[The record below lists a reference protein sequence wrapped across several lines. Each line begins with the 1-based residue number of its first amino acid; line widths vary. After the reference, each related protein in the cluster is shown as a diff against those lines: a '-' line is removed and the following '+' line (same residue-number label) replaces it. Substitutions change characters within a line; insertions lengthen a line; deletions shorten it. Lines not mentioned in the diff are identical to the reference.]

1 MSQLKA
7 TGFWLTVRLLLK
19 NARLRSTGRSKRQ
32 REILRTRQGGS
43 GSGIDWGR
51 LGLVAFALFMAV
63 VHGIAAFAIVNGVK
77 AGQRND
83 AERAGKIVVFSGLI
97 NIVQSTDTSQGI
109 AYRQS
114 SENWDESIRNQ
125 ADAIAR
131 RSGGNK
137 QQIAARLK
145 REIDQNGT
153 RNLISEEIATPGL
166 HALGNGLGALLGSLV
181 LLVWMGM
188 LVCQGEGLELDLQRR
203 RHPMWEWLF
212 SHPVEPAAV
221 FLAEMLAPLAA
232 NPIYWSAP
240 LTVGILYFQV
250 YDLASGLL
258 AALLIGLPLTISL
271 ACVGKALEVSAL
283 LRLAPRSRGAAIG
296 IMSWFG
302 YASMMGLLFSMAF
315 LGKIPALL
323 GPTAHFF
330 AVLPFPL
337 LGLILGHAAE
347 GFSFVRGL
355 AFCWALIA
363 LLTGAAV
370 WSSARATRQGLTG
383 NFANAPVKRNRTR
396 QGFGADPLFRK
407 ETLWFLRDRSAIVQT
422 ILVPITVA
430 SVQLF
435 NMRGLL
441 QQAGSSWNYV
451 CGAAIFF
458 GTYFLWILGPK
469 SLLSEGSAL
478 WIALTWPR
486 GLEDLLK
493 AKAWLWSMIS
503 SALVA
508 SVLLCS
514 CFFFPHDL
522 WKIALVGLGWYVF
535 ARSMAEKSV
544 TLVTLVSESGE
555 AQKVPTGRRW
565 AAQLGMLTFAIGVCT
580 QQWNLA
586 IVGIVY
592 SWMTALA
599 MWENFR
605 ARLPFLYDPWSERL
619 PQPPTLMHSMIAIS
633 ALVEGSSVLMVAGLA
648 LCHVSGLNGPAA
660 QAFARTLSYAAS
672 AVTVAIC
679 YTNFLSNRGVTAD
692 RIWRWSSKLAL
703 TDEEAEARAHWS
715 YGLSIT
721 AEETTQCK
729 KEAWIATYIAGNWR
743 EAGWLLL
750 GASAGLLLAQL
761 AHLYLYLLGLVPAL
775 RASLEKSQQMLHAS
789 SATHTAMLLLA
800 VGVAPFA
807 EEYLFRGLLFRTLDR
822 HWGDWRAVVASSAF
836 FAIYHPVVAWPMV
849 LLLGAANCLL
859 FKRSRRLAPA
869 IVLHMLYNLLVL

>member
-1 MSQLKA
+1 MTDLKP
-7 TGFWLTVRLLLK
+7 TGFLPTVALLLK
-19 NARLRSTGRSKRQ
+19 YAHRRSAGRSKRQ
-32 REILRTRQGGS
+32 RQILSTRQGGS
-43 GSGIDWGR
+43 STDWGMV
-51 LGLVAFALFMAV
+51 GTIFFALFMAV
-63 VHGIAAFAIVNGVK
+63 VHGVAAFAINEAVRS
-77 AGQRND
+77 GQQ
-83 AERAGKIVVFSGLI
+83 AETELSGRIVVRDSLLQTLHASSFTAE
-97 NIVQSTDTSQGI
+97 QTPDARQPEI
-109 AYRQS
+109 A
-114 SENWDESIRNQ
+114 DE
-125 ADAIAR
+125 ADHIASR
-131 RSGGNK
+131 RGGNRR
-137 QQIAARLK
+137 QIEARLND
-145 REIDQNGT
+145 EITHNNG
-153 RNLISEEIATPGL
+153 RNLINAEQAAPGL
-166 HALGNGLGALLGSLV
+166 TALHGGLGALLGSLA

-296 IMSWFG
+296 LMSWFG
-302 YASMMGLLFSMAF
+302 YASMMGLLFSMTF
-315 LGKIPALL
+315 LGRIPTLL
-323 GPTAHFF
+323 GHSTHFF
-330 AVLPFPL
+330 AALPCPL
-337 LGLILGHAAE
+337 LELFLGQTSD
-347 GFSFVRGL
+347 GSSFLRGL
-355 AFCWALIA
+355 LFCWVLIA
-363 LLTGAAV
+363 LLTTAAV
-370 WSSARATRQGLTG
+370 WSSARATQQGLTG
-383 NFANAPVKRNRTR
+383 NFSNSPVKRSRKA
-396 QGFGADPLFRK
+396 QSFGADPLFRK
-407 ETLWFLRDRSAIVQT
+407 EALWFLRDRSAIVQT
-422 ILVPITVA
+422 ILVPITIA

-435 NMRGLL
+435 NMRGIL
-441 QQAGSSWNYV
+441 QQAGSGWNYV

-503 SALVA
+503 SALV
-508 SVLLCS
+508 LLALFCS
-514 CFFFPHDL
+514 CFFFPYAI
-522 WKIALVGLGWYVF
+522 WKIALVALGWYVF

-565 AAQLGMLTFAIGVCT
+565 AAQLGMLTFAIGICT

-633 ALVEGSSVLMVAGLA
+633 TLVEGSSVLMVAGLA

-692 RIWRWSSKLAL
+692 RIWHWSSKLAL

-715 YGLSIT
+715 YGLSDAPEQKVKT
-721 AEETTQCK
+721 S
-729 KEAWIATYIAGNWR
+729 WLSTYVAGNWR

-750 GASAGLLLAQL
+750 GAAAGALLAQL
-761 AHLYLYLLGLVPAL
+761 AHLYLYLLGLVPPL
-775 RASLEKSQQMLHAS
+775 RATLEKSQQMLHGS
-789 SATHTAMLLLA
+789 PTTHTAMLVLT
-800 VGVAPFA
+800 VCFAPFA

-822 HWGDWRAVVASSAF
+822 HWGDWRAIAASAAF

-869 IVLHMLYNLLVL
+869 IVLHMLYNLLVV